1 MRISNYIKMDIL
13 NMNYKIML
21 LEQLEENI
29 RFSLIIRVKTF
40 ERGSVEELL
49 LSNNLHITIII
60 DLQSP
65 L

>member
-49 LSNNLHITIII
+49 LSNDLHITIII

>member
-1 MRISNYIKMDIL
+1 
-13 NMNYKIML
+13 MNYQIML
-21 LEQLEENI
+21 LKQLEENI

-65 L
+65 LWKKA

>member
-1 MRISNYIKMDIL
+1 
-13 NMNYKIML
+13 MNYKIML

-40 ERGSVEELL
+40 ERGPVEELL
-49 LSNNLHITIII
+49 LSNDLHITIII

-65 L
+65 LWKKA

>member
-1 MRISNYIKMDIL
+1 
-13 NMNYKIML
+13 MNYQIML
-21 LEQLEENI
+21 LKQLEENI

-40 ERGSVEELL
+40 ERGSGEELL

-65 L
+65 LWKKA

>member
-1 MRISNYIKMDIL
+1 MDIL

-40 ERGSVEELL
+40 ERGPVEELL
-49 LSNNLHITIII
+49 LSNDLHITIII